1 MHADSDAR
9 KGPRSSLGGAQTA
22 CAVFSRD
29 GRCIY
34 LGQSKG
40 YLCVLDRDSLQFL
53 DVVRVRPSLPAC
65 NRARPHGYAG
75 LRWAPCR
82 TWVSRY
88 CAA

>member
-40 YLCVLDRDSLQFL
+40 LPLRAGPGQPAVPGRRQGEAKPLSL
-53 DVVRVRPSLPAC
+53 R
-65 NRARPHGYAG
+65 
-75 LRWAPCR
+75 
-82 TWVSRY
+82 
-88 CAA
+88 

>member
-53 DVVRVRPSLPAC
+53 DVVRVRPSL
-65 NRARPHGYAG
+65 
-75 LRWAPCR
+75 
-82 TWVSRY
+82 
-88 CAA
+88 